1 MNNKILFLLCLI
13 SFNVF
18 AEYQSSIT
26 LEKYVKTITVN
37 ADGTSEAITEAL
49 DRIETDK
56 GITAFSQSDLSF
68 IKGMER
74 LEILD
79 AYTITPSGKK
89 IKVTKKNIRERDDS
103 SDRGADIFTDT
114 RHKIIIYPEVTVG
127 SKLFS
132 KIKETNFK
140 TKFKGHF
147 IFSEL
152 AVPYF
157 KYDYNEINFIV
168 DKRIKLNFDSKGFE
182 GGLIKDT
189 ESHKFYKYT

>member
-1 MNNKILFLLCLI
+1 MAAKIIIALLSLI
-13 SFNVF
+13 YPLIVS

-68 IKGMER
+68 IKGMEK

-79 AYTITPSGKK
+79 TYTITPSGKK
-89 IKVTKKNIRERDDS
+89 IKVTKKNIRERDDTA
-103 SDRGADIFTDT
+103 DRGADIFTDT

-127 SKLFS
+127 SKLYS

-140 TKFKGHF
+140 TKFDGHF
-147 IFSEL
+147 IFSEFSL
-152 AVPYF
+152 PYF
-157 KYDYNEINFIV
+157 KYDYNEINFIL

-182 GGLIKDT
+182 GGFIK
-189 ESHKFYKYT
+189 

>member
-49 DRIETDK
+49 DKIETDK

-68 IKGMER
+68 IKGMES

-103 SDRGADIFTDT
+103 TERGADIFTDT
-114 RHKIIIYPEVTVG
+114 RHKIIIYPEVIVG
-127 SKLFS
+127 SKLYS

-140 TKFKGHF
+140 TKFNGHF

-152 AVPYF
+152 
-157 KYDYNEINFIV
+157 I
-168 DKRIKLNFDSKGFE
+168 
-182 GGLIKDT
+182 
-189 ESHKFYKYT
+189 